1 MNEQERKNKKLLLSI
16 VSVAIVMVALVGV
29 TYAFFNY
36 TRTGGSNI
44 VRTGQI
50 NFSSTQQTINLT
62 NAFPIRINPQE
73 GVPSNNANVGVA
85 TINIT
90 GDTTYS
96 EGVEYLVSAVDVSNT
111 VGAKTLPI
119 SIDVS
124 VTSNT
129 SNSPSTTLG
138 SADED
143 YFTHHGSSAN
153 TSIYKVLAGE
163 TISNN
168 DELLVGYIKAGETG
182 VDGNVVIKAYI
193 DASRAAISDTYN
205 ETTPETDQYG
215 TTTNWVDNRTVF
227 TTSEWNSLQS
237 NGVSFKIKVESNEGI
252 WVEDPTPPAIPTI
265 EGCSGCKFMYTT
277 NKYVFGG
284 PNNEFNINNGKTVTL
299 VSDIEQAET
308 VTTDYRT
315 LNSNIFLGFTEVDD
329 GNGNMV
335 VDKAYAC
342 GIKQGEPN
350 GGTPFCLEGFTYE
363 TEDASTIYAGNVS
376 RITGSALWD
385 DSSLL
390 DECTELDGGVLCH
403 GTVSTEFYDGGW
415 STVKLQNN
423 ECDIDG
429 NWGTFSCTEE

>member
-1 MNEQERKNKKLLLSI
+1 MNEQEGKNKKLLLSI
-16 VSVAIVMVALVGV
+16 VGVAIVMVALVGV

-124 VTSNT
+124 VTGNT

-138 SADED
+138 SADEN

-168 DELLVGYIKAGETG
+168 DQLLVGYIKRGETG

-193 DASRAAISDTYN
+193 DASRVAISDTYN

-237 NGVSFKIKVESNEGI
+237 NGVSFKIKVESNETKVRI
-252 WVEDPTPPAIPTI
+252 FRT
-265 EGCSGCKFMYTT
+265 CL
-277 NKYVFGG
+277 FGHH
-284 PNNEFNINNGKTVTL
+284 FH
-299 VSDIEQAET
+299 
-308 VTTDYRT
+308 
-315 LNSNIFLGFTEVDD
+315 
-329 GNGNMV
+329 
-335 VDKAYAC
+335 
-342 GIKQGEPN
+342 
-350 GGTPFCLEGFTYE
+350 FTY
-363 TEDASTIYAGNVS
+363 
-376 RITGSALWD
+376 
-385 DSSLL
+385 
-390 DECTELDGGVLCH
+390 
-403 GTVSTEFYDGGW
+403 
-415 STVKLQNN
+415 K
-423 ECDIDG
+423 
-429 NWGTFSCTEE
+429 

>member
-16 VSVAIVMVALVGV
+16 VGVAIVMVALVGV

-62 NAFPIRINPQE
+62 NAFPIRINPQD

-90 GDTTYS
+90 GDTAYS
-96 EGVEYLVSAVDVSNT
+96 EGVEYMVSAVDVSNT

-124 VTSNT
+124 VTGNT

-168 DELLVGYIKAGETG
+168 DELLVGYIKRGATG

-193 DASRAAISDTYN
+193 DASRVAISDTYN

-237 NGVSFKIKVESNEGI
+237 NGVSFKIKVESNEGT
-252 WVEDPTPPAIPTI
+252 WVEEPVTTLPTCPGPQCAYTVEENVIGQQI
-265 EGCSGCKFMYTT
+265 SGQYTVG
-277 NKYVFGG
+277 NYNGYGNYFIGHIL
-284 PNNEFNINNGKTVTL
+284 NNNGIIQE
-299 VSDIEQAET
+299 S
-308 VTTDYRT
+308 
-315 LNSNIFLGFTEVDD
+315 
-329 GNGNMV
+329 
-335 VDKAYAC
+335 YAC
-342 GIKQGEPN
+342 GIN
-350 GGTPFCLEGFTYE
+350 ANNNNAVFCLRGGVDESSLANKLIYE
-363 TEDASTIYAGNVS
+363 DNVLKANAALTTCDASSSDDDIDCNESVGIWAKPDGMVNINEGDGYAY
-376 RITGSALWD
+376 I
-385 DSSLL
+385 
-390 DECTELDGGVLCH
+390 
-403 GTVSTEFYDGGW
+403 STEGESSVGM
-415 STVKLQNN
+415 S
-423 ECDIDG
+423 
-429 NWGTFSCTEE
+429 